1 MAPDETEKLGQAA
14 IGDPSGGDAS
24 GTKEGKRR
32 RQRRVDLDAHDR
44 MMTSRTAD
52 VARDILH
59 DSTPFKEPGS
69 YTVFEARDRA
79 AHTPSIAKEIERQ
92 ASMTDKPKSPFTDQE
107 RYLLD
112 VQQRRDMADIYPDGP
127 EAQWLRERARLAE
140 VNTNG
145 PEARQIQE
153 ELRQSKL
160 YADAPEGDKMGNQN
174 EREVN
179 KDVTPEQKT
188 RVDQALGKIEL
199 SAQIGGASDV
209 GGKPAPNEPTPL
221 EKSRDIGQDLQRQGV
236 TMDKDK

>member
-1 MAPDETEKLGQAA
+1 MALDETENLGQAA
-14 IGDPSGGDAS
+14 LGSAPSYDAS
-24 GTKEGKRR
+24 STKETKRR

-44 MMTSRTAD
+44 IMASRTAD

-112 VQQRRDMADIYPDGP
+112 MQQRRDMADIYPDGP

-140 VNTNG
+140 ANPNG
-145 PEARQIQE
+145 PEARQLNE
-153 ELRQSKL
+153 ESRQSKL
-160 YADAPEGDKMGNQN
+160 YADAPEGGKVENQN
-174 EREVN
+174 EREVR
-179 KDVTPEQKT
+179 KDVTPEQKE

-209 GGKPAPNEPTPL
+209 GGKPAPNEPTPM
-221 EKSRDIGQDLQRQGV
+221 EKSRDVGQDLQRQGV